1 MGKSS
6 TATFIQTL
14 GGLWSAIVL
23 ITLIESAFMPGP
35 KAFIASLTLV
45 PYLALLYVALLP
57 GIIMLVVSER
67 MT

>member
-23 ITLIESAFMPGP
+23 LTLIASAFLPGP
-35 KAFIASLTLV
+35 KDFIASLTLV
-45 PYLALLYVALLP
+45 PYLALLYAALLP

-67 MT
+67 MR